1 MSEEEYKEQEQQ
13 ETEKPKGYMDFNEWV
28 SAGKDPDQWRDLD
41 EWKRKGEEFLP
52 FVQKDRDQLKDQVGQ
67 LQNDI
72 KTVVEQQEALT
83 KKREQEAYD
92 RAKREYEDKLKQVR
106 EAKYQALEDMDG
118 SAVRKAE
125 AMEDELKSNPPEP
138 PKQPDTPQQKE
149 NAAQSPQND
158 PDFQAWHNENKWWGK
173 DRAMSLY
180 ASDVSIEIQK
190 QTGLQG
196 KALYD
201 KVTEAVKQEFPHK
214 FQNQRKYDDPG
225 SVEGGA
231 PASGKSK
238 KKGYKDLPQEAK
250 DAYKKFITR
259 NPKVNKE
266 RLLEGYVNEYFPE
279 G

>member
-1 MSEEEYKEQEQQ
+1 MSEEYTEQEQQ
-13 ETEKPKGYMDFNEWV
+13 ETEKPKGYMDFDEWV
-28 SAGKDPDQWRDLD
+28 AAGKDPDQWRDVD
-41 EWKRKGEEFLP
+41 EWKRKGDEFLP
-52 FVQKDRDQLKDQVGQ
+52 FVQKDRDQLREQVGQ
-67 LQNDI
+67 LQNDV
-72 KTVVEQQEALT
+72 KTIVEQQEALT
-83 KKREQEAYD
+83 KKREQEAYE

-138 PKQPDTPQQKE
+138 PKQAETPQQKE

-158 PDFQAWHNENKWWGK
+158 PDFQAWHTENPWWGK

-214 FQNQRKYDDPG
+214 FQNQRKYDTPG

-231 PASGKSK
+231 SPSGKSK

-266 RLLEGYVNEYFPE
+266 RLLEGYINEYFPE